1 MTACGLPE
9 RPSKE
14 WYSLPNSYPYMRMNQ
29 ISIFLPKFHG
39 GTLKIFDLIEE
50 RHHESGVDV

>member
-1 MTACGLPE
+1 MEAAPE
-9 RPSKE
+9 KY
-14 WYSLPNSYPYMRMNQ
+14 YSLPNSYPYMRTNQ